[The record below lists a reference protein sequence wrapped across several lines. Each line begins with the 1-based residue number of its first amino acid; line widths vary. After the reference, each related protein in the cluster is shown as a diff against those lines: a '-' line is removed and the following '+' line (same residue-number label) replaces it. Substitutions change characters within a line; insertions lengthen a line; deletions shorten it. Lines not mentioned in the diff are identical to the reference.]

1 MDAELLL
8 QFLPWSVAVAAV
20 KGSGIAGN
28 ARSGLPVLVTLLVS
42 CGSTDVG
49 FERDNS
55 LIIVRMCTLS
65 TSDIL
70 TKT

>member
-28 ARSGLPVLVTLLVS
+28 ARSGLAPSSDAQRSKHAKINRESRKTIHADHLLQLQDS
-42 CGSTDVG
+42 S
-49 FERDNS
+49 
-55 LIIVRMCTLS
+55 
-65 TSDIL
+65 
-70 TKT
+70 